1 MLAVSHMP
9 YAEDFSHF
17 EQKKQC
23 TIKMK
28 RKQRKYT
35 WDSDFAGPAIFVV
48 GVKTQVDGYFYGK
61 DKNPAIWLTILVL
74 ALLHSFTILE
84 KDNHG

>member
-1 MLAVSHMP
+1 MP
-9 YAEDFSHF
+9 YAEDFAHF
-17 EQKKQC
+17 EQKKQY

-28 RKQRKYT
+28 HKQRKYT
-35 WDSDFAGPAIFVV
+35 WDSDFAGPAIFAV

>member
-1 MLAVSHMP
+1 MP

-17 EQKKQC
+17 EQKKQY

-61 DKNPAIWLTILVL
+61 YKNPAIWLTILVL